1 MISSL
6 LIWPDR
12 LCCSPFW
19 KSMTTSHILVGAR
32 NVARRVTEGCHPK
45 GDRGMKCRV
54 KKRTREETCTT
65 WLRSLWTASL
75 GDGSEWDR
83 KRSSKINLNAYL
95 YRFPT
100 VFGKY
105 IRILDQVR
113 KIRQFHSIPFEF
125 QGFKNRPQICF
136 LPFRILYCK
145 PILEPSVS
153 WFAVYRMCN
162 ETVTQSK

>member
-1 MISSL
+1 MNLSDFFASYLTRSTL
-6 LIWPDR
+6 L
-12 LCCSPFW
+12 FA
-19 KSMTTSHILVGAR
+19 ILKINNR
-32 NVARRVTEGCHPK
+32 KPYPRWRTARRPK
-45 GDRGMKCRV
+45 GDRGTKCRV
-54 KKRTREETCTT
+54 KERTREETCTT

-136 LPFRILYCK
+136 LPFHILYCK
-145 PILEPSVS
+145 PILRALSLLV
-153 WFAVYRMCN
+153 CGL
-162 ETVTQSK
+162 